1 MGPEQGMVSLQDLA
15 LVQVLEFVPV
25 QEPEPEQ
32 ELTND

>member
-15 LVQVLEFVPV
+15 LVQVLELVPA
-25 QEPEPEQ
+25 QALEPEQ